1 MVKRE
6 EMKTKF
12 KDSKVGIFL
21 KDKFPKVLSVIGDA
35 IPDKGI
41 LGLVKNLV
49 SKDDSQ
55 SDEVRLEAMKML
67 QEYEMTELQEVSKRW
82 DNDMKSDSYLSKNV
96 RPITLLYLLVVMTVL
111 VIGDSIP
118 SGFVVKD
125 IWVTLVESLLIT
137 VIIAYFG
144 SRGYEKG
151 KKIGK

>member
-12 KDSKVGIFL
+12 KDS
-21 KDKFPKVLSVIGDA
+21 KVLSVIGDA

-67 QEYEMTELQEVSKRW
+67 QEYEMTEQQEVSKRW

>member
-1 MVKRE
+1 
-6 EMKTKF
+6 MKTKF